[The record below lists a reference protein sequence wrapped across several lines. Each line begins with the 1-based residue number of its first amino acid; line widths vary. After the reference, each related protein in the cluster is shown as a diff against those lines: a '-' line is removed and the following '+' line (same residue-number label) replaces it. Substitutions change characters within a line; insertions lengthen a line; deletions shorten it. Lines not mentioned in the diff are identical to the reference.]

1 MADDEN
7 SYEKDG
13 KLYITPTLT
22 ADKIGKDQVEHG
34 HILLNGCTDSK
45 QENCKRAAGGN
56 TIINPVRSAR
66 LTTKNS
72 FSFKY
77 GRIEILAK
85 VPQGDWLWPG
95 ESCYNYF
102 SFNYHIFSKIVL

>member
-34 HILLNGCTDSK
+34 HIHLENCTD
-45 QENCKRAAGGN
+45 QNRANCERKAGGN

-66 LTTKNS
+66 LTTEKS

-77 GRIEILAK
+77 GRIEVLAK
-85 VPQGDWLWPG
+85 VPLGDWLWPG
-95 ESCYNYF
+95 ENPPWL
-102 SFNYHIFSKIVL
+102 VLN